1 MRKRTE
7 SSSLLYARKERR
19 RRKKRNTENFGVL
32 RSFTSGLA
40 VGAQRYSFRFLD
52 SVPSLGITESDYL
65 SYLFFPNFP
74 LSTLFFFSCSFF
86 FFRTYISRAR
96 LVKRVRT
103 VSLLS
108 CARIFIPTLFSSLPY
123 FRHTHKRARRAAFLA
138 PKKKEKKRSVVCLV
152 LLSLSLS
159 SPFLTYSKQCHF
171 EPLHTH

>member
-1 MRKRTE
+1 MLVKREEEEKKETPRILAFCGH
-7 SSSLLYARKERR
+7 LLL
-19 RRKKRNTENFGVL
+19 VL
-32 RSFTSGLA
+32 LLEHNAIVSD
-40 VGAQRYSFRFLD
+40 FLI
-52 SVPSLGITESDYL
+52 VYQVWALQNLTTYL
-65 SYLFFPNFP
+65 IFFSPTFPYQLF
-74 LSTLFFFSCSFF
+74 FFFSCSFF

-96 LVKRVRT
+96 LVKRVRA

>member
-1 MRKRTE
+1 MLAKIEEEEKKETPRILAFCGH
-7 SSSLLYARKERR
+7 LLL
-19 RRKKRNTENFGVL
+19 VL
-32 RSFTSGLA
+32 LLEHNAIVSD
-40 VGAQRYSFRFLD
+40 FLI
-52 SVPSLGITESDYL
+52 VYQVWALQNLTIYL
-65 SYLFFPNFP
+65 IFFPQ
-74 LSTLFFFSCSFF
+74 LSPINSFFFPCSFF

-138 PKKKEKKRSVVCLV
+138 PQKKKKKAFCSLSCIIV
-152 LLSLSLS
+152 SLSLS